1 LLVAT
6 NWENGVITTATADE
20 LMDVLRTIVRA
31 SRSARQLPLEEDLPA
46 WTVAVLSLLAREG
59 EQRLGRIA
67 AHLEVDPSVASRQVA
82 ALEQLGLVQRR
93 PDPADGRAQL
103 FAASD
108 TGLAT
113 LTDYRELR
121 ARWVADALEG
131 WDDAEVAQLVNRFD
145 LLVGDLHHALCA
157 RGEPVVRA
165 VARPA
170 S

>member
-1 LLVAT
+1 M
-6 NWENGVITTATADE
+6 ITTATADE
-20 LMDVLRTIVRA
+20 LMDVLRAIARA
-31 SRSARQLPLEEDLPA
+31 SRTARQIPLEDDLPA
-46 WTVAVLSLLAREG
+46 WTVAVLSMLAREG
-59 EQRLGRIA
+59 EQRLGRVA

-82 ALEQLGLVQRR
+82 ALEQLGLVLRR

-108 TGLAT
+108 AGIAT
-113 LTDYRELR
+113 LGGYRDMR

-131 WDDAEVAQLVNRFD
+131 WDDAEVAQLVARLE
-145 LLVGDLHHALCA
+145 LLVHDLHHALCE
-157 RGEPVVRA
+157 RSEPALRA